1 MKRLRLSEIHRDIN
15 IPLVWR
21 YESQVF
27 NASPVELP
35 SNSPVLVVS
44 STVTLTER
52 SHVRVSLS
60 GFISRVWGT
69 AGHLLQFRANITHN
83 DVLRQNARSVVYM
96 GTSRDEATWYGTSIS
111 IDIVYENLPV
121 GEHVFEAH
129 GAEVHGFSSGQG
141 QVDLFNMVID
151 VAKASN

>member
-15 IPLVWR
+15 IPLLWR

-27 NASPVELP
+27 NPSPVDLP
-35 SNSPVLVVS
+35 SYSSVLVVS

-60 GFISRVWGT
+60 GFISRVWST
-69 AGHLLQFRANITHN
+69 AGHVLQFRAQVTHN
-83 DVLRQNARSVVYM
+83 DVLLQNARSVVFV
-96 GTSRDEATWYGTSIS
+96 GTSRGEATWYGTSIN
-111 IDIVYENLPV
+111 INVVYENLAA
-121 GEHVFEAH
+121 GNHTFKAY